1 MKRIIKDY
9 FTFSKKE
16 RMAVIVLLLLMGGF
30 IAAPY
35 WYVVKQEPPVLDKAL
50 IDYVANNHTGLKDS
64 SYTYEP
70 SSSNYT
76 EKKILTKPILFPF
89 DPNTIGEE
97 GWVRLGIHPG
107 TIHTIMNYRNKGGR
121 FRLPEDIRKI
131 WGLRK
136 EEADRLI
143 PFVKI
148 EMPAAAVSYYSP
160 AKTEAKVLAVSAPKL
175 KQIVAFDINTAAAE
189 TWKSLP
195 GIGDVLANRIVKF
208 RDKIGGFISVDQ
220 VKKTYGIS
228 DSVFQFMVPFL
239 LMDPS
244 NIPKLNLNSASAY
257 DLKLRVNISY
267 EMAKAII
274 NYRQQK
280 GPYQSV
286 QDLKNIAGIPDSVFQ
301 KLILHVKTE

>member
-16 RMAVIVLLLLMGGF
+16 QIAVIVLLLLIGGF

-35 WYVVKQEPPVLDKAL
+35 LYVVKPKPPVPNKAL
-50 IDYVANNHTGLKDS
+50 IDFVANNPIASKDS

-70 SSSNYT
+70 PSNNYP
-76 EKKILTKPILFPF
+76 EKKILIHRVLFPF

-97 GWVRLGIHPG
+97 GWVRLGVHPR
-107 TIHTIMNYRNKGGR
+107 TIHTILNYRNKGGR
-121 FRLPEDIRKI
+121 FRLPQDIRKI

-136 EEADRLI
+136 EEADRLS
-143 PFVKI
+143 PFVKM
-148 EMPAAAVSYYSP
+148 EMPATAVSYYSP
-160 AKTEAKVLAVSAPKL
+160 AKTEAKVLAGSVPKP

-228 DSVFQFMVPFL
+228 DSVYQLMRPFL
-239 LMDPS
+239 LMNPS
-244 NIPKLNLNSASAY
+244 NLPKLNLNTVSAY
-257 DLKLRVNISY
+257 DLKVRVNISY
-267 EMAKAII
+267 
-274 NYRQQK
+274 
-280 GPYQSV
+280 
-286 QDLKNIAGIPDSVFQ
+286 
-301 KLILHVKTE
+301 